1 MKINIFYIL
10 SFLIL
15 TSCSQRNLV
24 YFSDLQEQDVYN
36 QKIINSTEPEIQPG
50 DIISI
55 TVNSLSPES
64 NILFNKGGAVTP
76 SSDASILNASNKIK
90 DEGYLVD
97 ESGAV
102 DFPVLGKVQLAGL
115 SAKDAKEKLVTSL
128 SKYIQEPIVNV
139 RYLNFKVTVIGEVNR
154 PSTFEVP
161 NGKVSV
167 LEALGMAGD
176 MTVYGKRENVLIVR
190 EKEGVRSMTRV
201 NLNNKEFLGSPYFYL
216 QQNDVVYVEPDK
228 AKAAQANPN
237 NRFIPIMVAAISALA
252 IVLTRVI

>member
-1 MKINIFYIL
+1 MKTKIGYIIAL
-10 SFLIL
+10 LL
-15 TSCSQRNLV
+15 LASCSQRNLV
-24 YFSDLQEQDVYN
+24 YFSDLKEQDVYSE
-36 QKIINSTEPEIQPG
+36 KIINNAEPQIQPG
-50 DIISI
+50 DILSI

-64 NILFNKGGAVTP
+64 NILFNKGGAVSPTA
-76 SSDASILNASNKIK
+76 DASILNASNKIK

-102 DFPVLGKVQLAGL
+102 DFPVLGKVMVTGL
-115 SAKDAKEKLVTSL
+115 TAKEAKDKFVTQL
-128 SKYIQEPIVNV
+128 SKYLKDPIVNV
-139 RYLNFKVTVIGEVNR
+139 RFLNFKVTVIGEVNR

-190 EKEGVRSMTRV
+190 EKEGQRSMTRI
-201 NLNNKEFLGSPYFYL
+201 NLNNKEFLASPYFYL
-216 QQNDVVYVEPDK
+216 QQNDIVYVEPDK

-252 IVLTRVI
+252 IILTRFI